1 MSAADLTTWT
11 VEHFEE
17 LSWHDC
23 PVHGLAIESAAYGT
37 GELVLDLDFI
47 VAWLSPVD
55 NNLRFKVAPATLT
68 FHRMHDLHIT
78 LDYVS
83 SGAGIVPFSLGC
95 IERRPH
101 TYPNGV
107 SSFAWRLLVD
117 WPAGE
122 ISFIGPGFT
131 QRLRG
136 PVVEV
141 VGEPCLPASQRSPS
155 SA

>member
-1 MSAADLTTWT
+1 MDVSELTTWT

-23 PVHGLAIESAAYGT
+23 PVHGLAIEPAEYGS

-47 VAWLSPVD
+47 VAWLPPVD
-55 NNLRFKVAPATLT
+55 NHLNFRVAPATLT
-68 FHRMHDLHIT
+68 FHRISDLTIS
-78 LDYVS
+78 LNYAAVQ
-83 SGAGIVPFSLGC
+83 AGIVPFSLES
-95 IERRPH
+95 IERLPH
-101 TYPNGV
+101 TYPSG
-107 SSFAWRLLVD
+107 SSAFRWRLLVD

-122 ISFIGPGFT
+122 ISFVGPGFT

-136 PVVEV
+136 PIVETT
-141 VGEPCLPASQRSPS
+141 GPCLPASQRGQAG